1 MPILSAPF
9 HEPPFENLRVK
20 KSKVAAIQLNG
31 KATWVENQPVIARL
45 VGDAAA
51 AGAEVIVLPE
61 NLYAMPANPHELFAL
76 GLDAEG
82 GQNQPL
88 DWLRSLARS
97 TGVWLVAGTLPIRNG
112 GSGTEEGKL
121 WSRSYVIDAQ
131 GEIRAKYDKIH
142 LFDVNVPP
150 QRSSQATA
158 AESYRESDQFLH
170 GAELGLVDTP
180 AGRLGMAI
188 CFDLRFPELFRH
200 LAEQGAE
207 WICLPSAFTETTGRA
222 HWEPLLRARAI
233 ENQVYMVAAAQVG
246 MHASGR
252 KTFGHSM
259 IVDPWGT
266 VLANAKTLADCFVM
280 AEIDPEAQ
288 AHVRQ
293 QFPVLDLRR
302 IGTSA

>member
-1 MPILSAPF
+1 MKTSSEKHPM
-9 HEPPFENLRVK
+9 N

-31 KATWVENQPVIARL
+31 KATWAENKPVIMRL

-61 NLYAMPANPHELFAL
+61 NLYAMPADPHELFAL
-76 GLDAEG
+76 GLPDEEG
-82 GQNQPL
+82 VQNEPL
-88 DWLRSLARS
+88 TWLQSLAR
-97 TGVWLVAGTLPIRNG
+97 TLGVWLVAGTLPIRSER
-112 GSGTEEGKL
+112 SGANEGKL

-131 GEIRAKYDKIH
+131 GEIKGKYDKIH

-150 QRSSQATA
+150 RRPSQPAS

-170 GAELGLVDTP
+170 GAGLGLVDTP

-188 CFDLRFPELFRH
+188 CFDLRFPELFRR
-200 LAEQGAE
+200 LTEEGAD

-246 MHASGR
+246 AHASGR

-259 IVDPWGT
+259 VVDPWGT

-302 IGTSA
+302 LSD

>member
-1 MPILSAPF
+1 MKTSSEKPSM
-9 HEPPFENLRVK
+9 K

-31 KATWVENQPVIARL
+31 KASWAENQPVIARL
-45 VGDAAA
+45 VSDAAA

-61 NLYAMPANPHELFAL
+61 NMYAMPADPRELFTLSLA
-76 GLDAEG
+76 AEG
-82 GQNQPL
+82 GAQNAPL
-88 DWLRSLARS
+88 EWLQSLARS
-97 TGVWLVAGTLPIRNG
+97 KGIWLVAGTLPIRNG
-112 GSGTEEGKL
+112 GGGTDEGKL

-142 LFDVNVPP
+142 LFDVDVPSRRP
-150 QRSSQATA
+150 SQSTA
-158 AESYRESDQFLH
+158 AESYRESDQFLR
-170 GAELGLVDTP
+170 GTELGLVDTP

-200 LAEQGAE
+200 LTEQGAE

-246 MHASGR
+246 VHASGR

-259 IVDPWGT
+259 VVDPWGT

-302 IGTSA
+302 LTS

>member
-1 MPILSAPF
+1 MTTLS
-9 HEPPFENLRVK
+9 EGIRMK
-20 KSKVAAIQLNG
+20 KSKIAAIQLNG
-31 KATWVENQPVIARL
+31 KATWAENQLVIARL
-45 VGDAAA
+45 VRDAAD

-61 NLYAMPANPHELFAL
+61 NLYAMPADPRELFAL
-76 GLDAEG
+76 GLGAEG
-82 GQNQPL
+82 ENAPL
-88 DWLRSLARS
+88 DWLQSQARS
-97 TGVWLVAGTLPIRNG
+97 EGVWLVAGTLPIRNDG
-112 GSGTEEGKL
+112 RGTDEGKL

-142 LFDVNVPP
+142 LFDVDVPP
-150 QRSSQATA
+150 RRSAQSAT

-170 GAELGLVDTP
+170 GTELVLVDTP

-188 CFDLRFPELFRH
+188 CFDLRFSELFRR
-200 LAEQGAE
+200 LTEQGAE

-246 MHASGR
+246 VHASGR

-259 IVDPWGT
+259 VVDPWGT

-280 AEIDPEAQ
+280 AEIDAEAQ
-288 AHVRQ
+288 AHIRQ

-302 IGTSA
+302 LVL

>member
-1 MPILSAPF
+1 MTTPSEGI
-9 HEPPFENLRVK
+9 RMK
-20 KSKVAAIQLNG
+20 KSKIAAIQLNG
-31 KATWVENQPVIARL
+31 KATWAENKPVIARL
-45 VGDAAA
+45 VSDAAE

-61 NLYAMPANPHELFAL
+61 NLYAMPADPRELFAL
-76 GLDAEG
+76 GLGAEG
-82 GQNQPL
+82 ENAPL
-88 DWLRSLARS
+88 DWLQSQARS
-97 TGVWLVAGTLPIRNG
+97 EGVWLVAGTLPIRDESG
-112 GSGTEEGKL
+112 GADEGKL

-142 LFDVNVPP
+142 LFDVDVPP
-150 QRSSQATA
+150 RRSAQSAT

-170 GAELGLVDTP
+170 GTELVLVDTP

-188 CFDLRFPELFRH
+188 CFDLRFPELFRR
-200 LAEQGAE
+200 LTEQGAE

-233 ENQVYMVAAAQVG
+233 ENQVYMVASAQVG
-246 MHASGR
+246 VHASGR

-259 IVDPWGT
+259 VVDPWGT

-280 AEIDPEAQ
+280 AEIDGEAQ

-302 IGTSA
+302 LTS